1 VCYRVTV
8 RQAALAPL
16 LVFGARNPALLM
28 SSNQTLVS
36 QNSFFLVNLVLA
48 IVNLAFL
55 TQTLCSRG
63 VCFFD
68 RSDTLGL
75 VNLTNVTKRV
85 ANLTNEINMV
95 TPNEYRPNQFE
106 LDIVLSVYDENPGQ
120 VLNHLESCCNATSC
134 RVFVYSSMAEGT
146 SRSHDLEHKTHEKHD
161 LEDWMNT
168 ETSYQKIGTH
178 VNNSW
183 TGGEATGFMSHIAR
197 EYDNYA
203 AQVAFVHAHVSSW
216 HSGRLCDIISKG
228 VRSTVSMNG
237 KSSYVNLNNPYPR
250 RCVSRNNVVGAHAS
264 TKLRD
269 NIYGNWTRW
278 FGSEPPVRVTW
289 ECCAQFITTR
299 ETLRNKPRMF
309 WDRALS
315 SMESPNWKIPW
326 EYLWPTLVNEDD
338 NVKKAVC

>member
-1 VCYRVTV
+1 
-8 RQAALAPL
+8 
-16 LVFGARNPALLM
+16 
-28 SSNQTLVS
+28 
-36 QNSFFLVNLVLA
+36 
-48 IVNLAFL
+48 
-55 TQTLCSRG
+55 
-63 VCFFD
+63 
-68 RSDTLGL
+68 
-75 VNLTNVTKRV
+75 
-85 ANLTNEINMV
+85 
-95 TPNEYRPNQFE
+95 
-106 LDIVLSVYDENPGQ
+106 
-120 VLNHLESCCNATSC
+120 
-134 RVFVYSSMAEGT
+134 
-146 SRSHDLEHKTHEKHD
+146 
-161 LEDWMNT
+161 MNT

-250 RCVSRNNVVGAHAS
+250 RCVSRNNVVGVHAS

-309 WDRALS
+309 WDRALL
-315 SMESPNWKIPW
+315 SMESPEWKIPW